1 MKRGTLIA
9 LVVLAAGTVA
19 AGWYAVETGRM
30 RNPLQGLVVEPAGMT
45 NVAPTPQPQISTRII
60 ADALVVPRQN
70 ASLSLPVPGLVAEV
84 FVREGDHV
92 DAGELLVRLKSDRE
106 VLAVAQ
112 TQADVDRAR
121 AQVELLSSGAR
132 SEELLAAQ
140 AAVDAA
146 QAQVEI
152 LQQGPRDE
160 DIAAAEAAL
169 AAAQAQYQTVATG
182 VNQQDVIAARVE
194 MQNAEAIVTQ
204 AQRAYDKV
212 AWQADVGT
220 LPEAAALQTATNEYQ
235 AAQAR
240 YEATTAGVQPSLLA
254 EAAALIDQARA
265 QMERLQAPPTTH
277 EIAAAEAAVRQAQA
291 AYDLLAAGTRPQEVA
306 MAQGELAAAE
316 TLLMQAQ
323 LALSERELHA
333 PFAGV
338 VARMELTPGQEVD
351 AGEIIL
357 DLADQSQ
364 WFARTTDLSEISVV
378 EVQVGDGA
386 VIRVDAIPDV
396 DLPGHVVGI
405 SPFGTNILGDITYT
419 VTVQL
424 DDSDPR
430 LRWNMTAAVEI
441 ERE

>member
-1 MKRGTLIA
+1 MKRGTVIA
-9 LVVLAAGTVA
+9 LVVLAAGVLA
-19 AGWYAVETGRM
+19 AAWYAVETGFM
-30 RNPLQGLVVEPAGMT
+30 RNPLQGMVVEPVSM
-45 NVAPTPQPQISTRII
+45 NKSAPTTQPRTSTHII
-60 ADALVVPRQN
+60 ADALVIPRQN
-70 ASLSLPVPGLVAEV
+70 AALSFPVPGLVAEV
-84 FVREGDHV
+84 LVREGDAV
-92 DAGELLVRLKSDRE
+92 EAGQLLVRLKSDRE

-112 TQADVDRAR
+112 AQAEVDRAR
-121 AQVELLSSGAR
+121 AQVELFSSGAR

-152 LQQGPRDE
+152 LQQGPRAE

-169 AAAQAQYQTVATG
+169 SAAQAQYQTVATG
-182 VNQQDVIAARVE
+182 VNEQDVIAARVE
-194 MQNAEAIVTQ
+194 MQNAEALVTQ

-212 AWQADVGT
+212 AWQADIGT

-240 YEATTAGVQPSLLA
+240 YEAVNAGVQPSLLA
-254 EAAALIDQARA
+254 EASALIDQARA
-265 QMERLQAPPTTH
+265 QLERLQAPPTAN
-277 EIAAAEAAVRQAQA
+277 EIAAAEASVRQAQA

-338 VARMELTPGQEVD
+338 IARIDLTPGQEID
-351 AGEIIL
+351 AGETVL

-378 EVQVGDGA
+378 EVEVGDGA

-396 DLPGHVVGI
+396 DLSGHVVGI
-405 SPFGTNILGDITYT
+405 SPFGTNILGDVSYT